1 MSRKFL
7 YRRLGFAVIV
17 ILALF
22 ALVAPH
28 GAAQMPQ
35 LKRPQDDTPEKPA
48 EKPKKKVKGPRA
60 IGVVQLNGGKGTLI
74 PVAIL
79 VDGRFYDASVYKADP
94 VPMALE
100 SGTVYEVEQSG
111 SSQGLFTISGA
122 LHSKTAGSPHPW
134 TGSGAYLPNGTE
146 VKKTTRKAEDVPVGL
161 DTSSNDEPPRL
172 TRGNG
177 SKPAASGSSPAPAST
192 SPAGAGSSEKPAAP
206 PPAAAQPVSGSP
218 ASSPSGQDSQ
228 KPTAPAAADK
238 PPDQATKDQAAKDQA
253 TKDQAPKAAQATP
266 GQSAPSQASP
276 SQTSPTQTSPG
287 QTSPTQTASS
297 QASPAKTSQGQES
310 ENYYRPTLRRG
321 KPTQAAPEEDEP
333 ASKTGKTDSPATATA
348 ANVGPSQLVPAI
360 SDGGGPDPRPY
371 KFFWKTGEEEERRNQ
386 MLALAADEVR
396 AYASALVRNRISAKP
411 PAAKAASAI
420 HKAPAKPAQ
429 PVFGNTQFH
438 AFDVWGNNQAVMIL
452 STEAQLPSAPAPGA
466 TTAPETYSI
475 TLVARSD
482 IYGNLRKVYSGVT
495 DKFHLDVTPRL
506 ELIDAVDA
514 DGDGRGELL
523 FRETTDAGS
532 GYVIYRATGDKL
544 WKMFDSLAE

>member
-1 MSRKFL
+1 MSREFL
-7 YRRLGFAVIV
+7 YRRSGFAVIF

-22 ALVAPH
+22 AAVALQS
-28 GAAQMPQ
+28 AAQMPQ
-35 LKRPQDDTPEKPA
+35 LKRPQDDTAEKPA

-60 IGVVQLNGGKGTLI
+60 IGLVRLSSGGTGTLI
-74 PVAIL
+74 PIAIL
-79 VDGRFYDASVYKADP
+79 VDGKFYDASVYKADP

-146 VKKTTRKAEDVPVGL
+146 AKKSTRKAEDVPVGL
-161 DTSSNDEPPRL
+161 DKSSGDEPPRL
-172 TRGNG
+172 TRGNA
-177 SKPAASGSSPAPAST
+177 SKPVAPDSKASAAPGSIAPA
-192 SPAGAGSSEKPAAP
+192 GVGSSEKPGATP
-206 PPAAAQPVSGSP
+206 PPAAAQPARASP
-218 ASSPSGQDSQ
+218 ADTASGQDAQ
-228 KPTAPAAADK
+228 KPAAPAGADK
-238 PPDQATKDQAAKDQA
+238 APDQSVKEQAAKGQA
-253 TKDQAPKAAQATP
+253 RKDQPPKAAQATP
-266 GQSAPSQASP
+266 GQPVPSASP
-276 SQTSPTQTSPG
+276 S

-321 KPTQAAPEEDEP
+321 KPTQAAPGEDEP
-333 ASKTGKTDSPATATA
+333 ESKTGKTETPATATGA
-348 ANVGPSQLVPAI
+348 DLGTSQLVPAI
-360 SDGGGPDPRPY
+360 SDGGGPDPRPF
-371 KFFWKTGEEEERRNQ
+371 KFYWKTGEEEERRNQ
-386 MLALAADEVR
+386 MLALAADEIR
-396 AYASALVRNRISAKP
+396 AYANALAKNRIPARP
-411 PAAKAASAI
+411 PAAKAASAG
-420 HKAPAKPAQ
+420 HKTTAKPAQ
-429 PVFGNTQFH
+429 PVFENTQFH

-452 STEAQLPSAPAPGA
+452 STDAQLPSAPAPGA
-466 TTAPETYSI
+466 TTSPETYSI

-523 FRETTDAGS
+523 FRKTTDAGS

-544 WKMFDSLAE
+544 WKMFDSLGE